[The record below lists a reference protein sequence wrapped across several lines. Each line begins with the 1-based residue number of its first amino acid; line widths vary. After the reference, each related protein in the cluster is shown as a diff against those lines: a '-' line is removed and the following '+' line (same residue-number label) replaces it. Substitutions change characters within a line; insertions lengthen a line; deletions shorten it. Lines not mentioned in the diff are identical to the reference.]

1 MAWRDPW
8 ETVDRANALRGQQ
21 EMQGIQA
28 LSALQGMQ
36 TNALQRQQLQQGI
49 ADEQATRDAFMQSGG
64 DQSKLMQLL
73 QQRGLYKQAQ
83 AQDKA
88 LLDRRAAEANISKA
102 EAEAAVKNAG
112 LFRDTVATI
121 NDQPG
126 WDAFRN
132 SPAMKGRNLPEVF
145 SPELKDALVMESKS
159 YIAQRTPKYE
169 VVDIGG
175 KKLMVDMNPFTNPAI
190 RGTQFDK
197 TMTPGEVATDARGR
211 EANRIAAG
219 QLGVAQGSLSLSRE
233 RFNFEQN
240 NPPGQYDPERG
251 VVVNTRTAQA
261 RPAMMGDSPLGPR
274 EKLTDTQKK
283 ELASIESQQN
293 IVRAA
298 LKAVEETP
306 TAFGMVRGLAT
317 MSGPV
322 SESVA
327 GRFDSQ
333 KESETRAYVFNVVSK
348 AINERAGAAQ
358 TTQELARLR
367 SFLPAETDNA
377 TQVKNK
383 LNAFNDYLE
392 NSRAGY
398 DRPQTSGPR
407 PQQPGAPKV
416 PKIASD
422 AEYNALPSG
431 ATYIDPNGVTRR
443 KK

>member
-1 MAWRDPW
+1 ML
-8 ETVDRANALRGQQ
+8 TG
-21 EMQGIQA
+21 
-28 LSALQGMQ
+28 
-36 TNALQRQQLQQGI
+36 
-49 ADEQATRDAFMQSGG
+49 
-64 DQSKLMQLL
+64 
-73 QQRGLYKQAQ
+73 RGLYRQVQ
-83 AQDKA
+83 AQDQA
-88 LLDRRAAEANISKA
+88 ELTRRKTMADIGKD
-102 EAEAAVKNAG
+102 EAEAALKKATM
-112 LFRDTVATI
+112 FRDTVAGI
-121 NDQPG
+121 NDQAG
-126 WDAFRN
+126 WDALRN
-132 SPAMKGRNLPEVF
+132 SPDLKGRNLPEVF
-145 SPELKDALVMESKS
+145 TPELKQSLVMRADDYLKRS
-159 YIAQRTPKYE
+159 TPEYKQ
-169 VVDIGG
+169 VDVGG
-175 KKLMVDMNPFTNPAI
+175 RILNVDVNPFTNPAI

-197 TMTPGEVATDARGR
+197 TMTPGEMATDARGR

-219 QLGVAQGSLSLSRE
+219 NLGVAQGNLSLSRE

-283 ELASIESQQN
+283 ELASIDSQQN
-293 IVRAA
+293 IVRGA
-298 LKAVEETP
+298 LKAVEDTP
-306 TAFGMVRGLAT
+306 SAFGMTRGLAT
-317 MSGPV
+317 MSGPI

-333 KESETRAYVFNVVSK
+333 KESEARSYVFNVVSK
-348 AINERAGAAQ
+348 VINERAGAAQ
-358 TTQELARLR
+358 SAQELARLR

-398 DRPQTSGPR
+398 DRPQTSGQR